1 MLAFKATQSTLPT
14 SNGGNVMA
22 LHFENLDGGTRAL
35 MLEEIAMDVA
45 AGTIYISNY
54 LSEIGAINWP
64 GYLRLAA
71 ESGSDSTLE
80 NTLGNNHCFKQ
91 QVERKK
97 PKGGYSMVAV
107 PVTAAQTL
115 AESQFNMYYIR
126 ALARR
131 AIDENRHLTVY
142 RAKAV
147 ENPRPESERMIGT
160 RLDPLEVLSVL
171 RATRGV
177 ESAIN
182 IPMPN
187 SGLTARLT

>member
-1 MLAFKATQSTLPT
+1 
-14 SNGGNVMA
+14 
-22 LHFENLDGGTRAL
+22 

-54 LSEIGAINWP
+54 LAEAGATNWP

-71 ESGSDSTLE
+71 ESGTDSTLE
-80 NTLGNNHCFKQ
+80 NTLRNNHSFKQ

-97 PKGGYSMVAV
+97 PKGGYSIVAV

-115 AESQFNMYYIR
+115 AESQFNMYYMR

-131 AIDENRHLTVY
+131 AIEDGQNLTVY

-147 ENPRPESERMIGT
+147 ENPRAESERMIGT
-160 RLDPLEVLSVL
+160 RLNPSEVLTVL

-177 ESAIN
+177 EPSIN